1 MYSDLKRH
9 MGHQLYVEVR
19 PHEGAAVLCCS
30 TCKEDVLSVY
40 VKRHEDDGL
49 APCPLCAGQVF
60 LDNVEGNRLIACR
73 QCGLTFYDSTLSEE
87 DLIARWNTR
96 SGIGES
102 DDIAR
107 MRRYIIKLDN
117 VINLFRAGK
126 GALGEARLQ
135 ELHRKWD
142 EGRSL

>member
-1 MYSDLKRH
+1 MYS
-9 MGHQLYVEVR
+9 
-19 PHEGAAVLCCS
+19 
-30 TCKEDVLSVY
+30 
-40 VKRHEDDGL
+40 RHEDDGL
-49 APCPLCAGQVF
+49 APCPLCAGRAF
-60 LDNVEGNRLIACR
+60 LGNVRGGRVIECY
-73 QCGLTFYDSTLSEE
+73 QCGLMFSDPTLSEE

-102 DDIAR
+102 DAEAR
-107 MRRYIIKLDN
+107 LRRYIIKLDN